1 MIIISLTLVF
11 TIYFVF
17 VILSNPENIKQH
29 QVKRWVSMF
38 EIYYMYYSFY
48 HFSFNTFHIN
58 DKFLLFF
65 QRLLSHN
72 NKKTQVLSSLTS
84 QLSKTPNFYF
94 YFQSLFFT
102 FFIYRFATRGNYFGD
117 DNDNKKIVKSSKGF
131 LAGKASRSTEF
142 SAFTFTFKS
151 FYYRMYQ
158 VSKSDSFFFV
168 CFVYKVNDSLDRE
181 RPPY

>member
-117 DNDNKKIVKSSKGF
+117 DNDNN
-131 LAGKASRSTEF
+131 
-142 SAFTFTFKS
+142 
-151 FYYRMYQ
+151 
-158 VSKSDSFFFV
+158 FFF
-168 CFVYKVNDSLDRE
+168 L
-181 RPPY
+181 